1 MYSNAYVWSRVLSY
15 LEQHSPAI
23 AIASYFDDAEVI
35 ELTESKLVIYSPSP
49 FRKDVIVKRYID
61 QIREAMR
68 DQFQTEVEVV
78 VLDETELPQYSKN
91 KKNRNFVEFNSQYTF
106 DKFVVGSSNQ
116 HAFSAA
122 RAVADNPADAYN
134 PLFIYGESGLG
145 KTHLLYAIANQ
156 IQREHPDYNIVYI
169 KGDQFTNELI
179 DAVRSG
185 KNFEFRDKY
194 RNADLLLM
202 DDIQFIA
209 GKDAT
214 QEEFFHT
221 FNSLYENK
229 RQIVLTSDRVP
240 GDMVRLEDRL
250 RTRFEWGLIVD
261 VQPPDYETRFIITRE
276 KALVLQCHAGATIG
290 IAHLVQCQRLFN
302 VLRKVQAHAF
312 HKGCLLLLGAGTGAL
327 FAGALPAAG
336 QQVQQL
342 CQIDGLQ
349 LFAAKRDFRAA
360 GGHLAGILHRLEHLA
375 HRFCQLAQT
384 AFFGV
389 AEPHMAAAERI
400 HRTAVRGKFHA
411 EHLRRNFAHCAHGK
425 QLCGLVEQ
433 NLPGAQQ
440 HPVGIAQLF
449 HHTAFYIYQQPA
461 LTGALRRLLAN
472 APFGF
477 RRAGNPCYPQRPFI
491 PIHAFTSPVQVA
503 SSLAVQFWPAP
514 LLNTPG
520 GSCVAAGNCSLPG
533 KLSTSPRR

>member
-1 MYSNAYVWSRVLSY
+1 MGAG
-15 LEQHSPAI
+15 
-23 AIASYFDDAEVI
+23 AE
-35 ELTESKLVIYSPSP
+35 
-49 FRKDVIVKRYID
+49 
-61 QIREAMR
+61 
-68 DQFQTEVEVV
+68 
-78 VLDETELPQYSKN
+78 
-91 KKNRNFVEFNSQYTF
+91 
-106 DKFVVGSSNQ
+106 
-116 HAFSAA
+116 
-122 RAVADNPADAYN
+122 
-134 PLFIYGESGLG
+134 
-145 KTHLLYAIANQ
+145 
-156 IQREHPDYNIVYI
+156 
-169 KGDQFTNELI
+169 
-179 DAVRSG
+179 
-185 KNFEFRDKY
+185 
-194 RNADLLLM
+194 
-202 DDIQFIA
+202 
-209 GKDAT
+209 
-214 QEEFFHT
+214 
-221 FNSLYENK
+221 
-229 RQIVLTSDRVP
+229 
-240 GDMVRLEDRL
+240 RL
-250 RTRFEWGLIVD
+250 
-261 VQPPDYETRFIITRE
+261 
-276 KALVLQCHAGATIG
+276 LQCHAGAAIG
-290 IAHLVQCQRLFN
+290 IAHLVQRQRLFN

-491 PIHAFTSPVQVA
+491 PIHAYTSPVQVA

>member
-194 RNADLLLM
+194 RNADLFLM

-276 KALVLQCHAGATIG
+276 KALELGIELPQDVVDYIAENITNNVRQIEGAVKKIKAYHDLERWSITVEHVSRVIKE
-290 IAHLVQCQRLFN
+290 IVREKQRPTAELIINEVCRFYSIDSA
-302 VLRKVQAHAF
+302 VLR
-312 HKGCLLLLGAGTGAL
+312 GT
-327 FAGALPAAG
+327 
-336 QQVQQL
+336 Q
-342 CQIDGLQ
+342 
-349 LFAAKRDFRAA
+349 KNKT
-360 GGHLAGILHRLEHLA
+360 
-375 HRFCQLAQT
+375 T
-384 AFFGV
+384 AE
-389 AEPHMAAAERI
+389 AR
-400 HRTAVRGKFHA
+400 
-411 EHLRRNFAHCAHGK
+411 
-425 QLCGLVEQ
+425 
-433 NLPGAQQ
+433 
-440 HPVGIAQLF
+440 
-449 HHTAFYIYQQPA
+449 
-461 LTGALRRLLAN
+461 
-472 APFGF
+472 
-477 RRAGNPCYPQRPFI
+477 
-491 PIHAFTSPVQVA
+491 QVA
-503 SSLAVQFWPAP
+503 MYLIRKLAEMSYPDIGKEFGKNHTTVMYACNRIEQE
-514 LLNTPG
+514 LSNS
-520 GSCVAAGNCSLPG
+520 GSGMQDNLRDISANIDARL
-533 KLSTSPRR
+533 